1 MTKLPQTVHLR
12 IGDIPSSEET
22 CVVAKKPCRI
32 HYRKLTRNNGSF
44 PDVPLHERI
53 TAALNSTVAD
63 GSQIRSRVGNRVA
76 ASPNQPGY
84 QRTFNNYQ
92 VGDGYVFGT
101 TCLFAP
107 GEMQAL
113 LRLSGNEEQADLA
126 AVLEAFE
133 ISEQRAPDGHEY
145 LHGITYWTAIGD
157 HFYQIQHVALQS
169 GAMEQYLTWLL
180 RDQAKVIAPQ
190 QFVTLQ
196 SVFDREQ
203 LGDEDVNFI
212 QIGGIVPETLRAEP
226 AGQPQETPAP
236 DDMARVVEVEER
248 ERLGG
253 GLLGFDKGKK
263 ILEELYGDVRAQQML
278 DAVPAEASLEVSV
291 NIGFRSKRRKLQK
304 QFMNDLAAGLR
315 NLPDGEV
322 TVRTRNG
329 TSKGADARLFLD
341 LSIQRVSDTSGL
353 LVLDDARDQML
364 EVHRRFLHDGKIEP

>member
-1 MTKLPQTVHLR
+1 MQHLTSTVPSKSD
-12 IGDIPSSEET
+12 DIRSLEE
-22 CVVAKKPCRI
+22 AYMARKPCRI
-32 HYRKLTRNNGSF
+32 HYRKLVRNNGSF
-44 PDVPLHERI
+44 PELPLHERI
-53 TAALNSTVAD
+53 AAALNTAMPD
-63 GSQIRSRVGNRVA
+63 GSLIRSRVGNRVA
-76 ASPNQPGY
+76 ASPTQAGY
-84 QRTFNNYQ
+84 QRTLNNYQ
-92 VGDGYVFGT
+92 IEHDYVFGT

-113 LRLSGNEEQADLA
+113 LRLTGDEAQANLA

-157 HFYQIQHVALQS
+157 HFYQIQHIALQS

-180 RDQAKVIAPQ
+180 RDQASVITQQ

-212 QIGGIVPETLRAEP
+212 QVGGIIPETLRAEP
-226 AGQPQETPAP
+226 AGQPQGLATPE
-236 DDMARVVEVEER
+236 DVARIVEIEER

-253 GLLGFDKGKK
+253 GMLGFDKGKR
-263 ILEELYGDVRAQQML
+263 ILEELYGDVRAQEML
-278 DAVPAEASLEVSV
+278 DAVPAEAALEVSV
-291 NIGFRSKRRKLQK
+291 NIGFRSKRRRLEK

-322 TVRTRNG
+322 TVRTRGG
-329 TSKGADARLFLD
+329 TAKGPDARLFLD
-341 LSIQRVSDTSGL
+341 LSVERVSDASGL
-353 LVLDDARDQML
+353 LSLDDARNQML

>member
-1 MTKLPQTVHLR
+1 
-12 IGDIPSSEET
+12 
-22 CVVAKKPCRI
+22 
-32 HYRKLTRNNGSF
+32 
-44 PDVPLHERI
+44 
-53 TAALNSTVAD
+53 
-63 GSQIRSRVGNRVA
+63 
-76 ASPNQPGY
+76 
-84 QRTFNNYQ
+84 
-92 VGDGYVFGT
+92 
-101 TCLFAP
+101 
-107 GEMQAL
+107 
-113 LRLSGNEEQADLA
+113 
-126 AVLEAFE
+126 
-133 ISEQRAPDGHEY
+133 
-145 LHGITYWTAIGD
+145 
-157 HFYQIQHVALQS
+157 
-169 GAMEQYLTWLL
+169 
-180 RDQAKVIAPQ
+180 
-190 QFVTLQ
+190 
-196 SVFDREQ
+196 
-203 LGDEDVNFI
+203 
-212 QIGGIVPETLRAEP
+212 
-226 AGQPQETPAP
+226 
-236 DDMARVVEVEER
+236 MARVVEVEER

>member
-1 MTKLPQTVHLR
+1 MSPLPSNVSLASD
-12 IGDIPSSEET
+12 DIQSSEEMRWM
-22 CVVAKKPCRI
+22 AKKPCRI
-32 HYRKLTRNNGSF
+32 HYRKLVRNNGSF
-44 PDVPLHERI
+44 PELPLHERI
-53 TAALNSTVAD
+53 SAALNAAAPD

-84 QRTFNNYQ
+84 QRMLNNYQ
-92 VGDGYVFGT
+92 IENDYVFGT

-113 LRLSGNEEQADLA
+113 LRLNGDEEQANLA

-133 ISEQRAPDGHEY
+133 ISEQRAPAGHEY
-145 LHGITYWTAIGD
+145 LHGITYWIAIGD
-157 HFYQIQHVALQS
+157 HFYQIQHIALQS

-180 RDQAKVIAPQ
+180 RDQAGVIAQQ
-190 QFVTLQ
+190 QFITLQ
-196 SVFDREQ
+196 SVFDRDQ

-212 QIGGIVPETLRAEP
+212 QVGGIVPETLRAEP
-226 AGQPQETPAP
+226 AGEPQGQPAP
-236 DDMARVVEVEER
+236 DEIARMVETEER

-253 GLLGFDKGKK
+253 GMLGFDKGKR
-263 ILEELYGDVRAQQML
+263 ILEELYGDVRAQEML
-278 DAVPAEASLEVSV
+278 DSVPAEAALEVSV
-291 NIGFRSKRRKLQK
+291 NIGFRSKRRRLQK

-322 TVRTRNG
+322 TVRTRSG

-341 LSIQRVSDTSGL
+341 LSVERASDTSGL
-353 LVLDDARDQML
+353 LTLADARDQML

>member
-1 MTKLPQTVHLR
+1 MVALGLTVVSMS
-12 IGDIPSSEET
+12 GDIPSPEET
-22 CVVAKKPCRI
+22 RVVARKPCRI
-32 HYRKLTRNNGSF
+32 HYRKLARNNGSF
-44 PDVPLHERI
+44 PALPLHERI
-53 TAALNSTVAD
+53 TAALNAAVAD
-63 GSQIRSRVGNRVA
+63 GSLIRSRVENRVT

-84 QRTFNNYQ
+84 QRMLNNYQ
-92 VGDGYVFGT
+92 IGDGYVFGT

-113 LRLSGNEEQADLA
+113 LRLAGNEPQAALA

-145 LHGITYWTAIGD
+145 LHGITYWIAIGD
-157 HFYQIQHVALQS
+157 HFYQVQHVALQS

-180 RDQAKVIAPQ
+180 RDQANVIAPQ

-212 QIGGIVPETLRAEP
+212 QVGGIVPETLREP
-226 AGQPQETPAP
+226 AAQPGAPAP
-236 DDMARVVEVEER
+236 DDNLRVVEVEER

-253 GLLGFDKGKK
+253 AMLGFDKGKR
-263 ILEELYGDVRAQQML
+263 ILEELYGDVRAQEML
-278 DAVPAEASLEVSV
+278 DAVPPEAALEVSV
-291 NIGFRSKRRKLQK
+291 NIGFRSKRRRFQK
-304 QFMNDLAAGLR
+304 HFMNDLAAGLR

-322 TVRTRNG
+322 TVRTSNG

-341 LSIQRVSDTSGL
+341 LSIARISDTSGL
-353 LVLDDARDQML
+353 LVLDDARDQMM